1 MNSCQK
7 RWRNSNDS
15 WTTIYYGFKNIIIKP
30 YDNILFL
37 RRKENSE
44 KHKAEEIGYMI
55 EEIFTEIL
63 DSSDGDYAVQ
73 ALVLAKMKP
82 SGW

>member
-1 MNSCQK
+1 
-7 RWRNSNDS
+7 
-15 WTTIYYGFKNIIIKP
+15 
-30 YDNILFL
+30 
-37 RRKENSE
+37 
-44 KHKAEEIGYMI
+44 MI